1 MGEAEHFEI
10 KVTFEKDAKELSLR
24 YKRLLKG
31 RLFSLLLIT
40 VFTFFMRSF
49 DYEYTGLMIGFCI
62 ILILCAVVTVQIKK
76 KIPTTSVTFILNE
89 KELSAISKWRH
100 RHWDFSE
107 INYIVETE
115 ESIFIYRGYRSFV
128 IHLPKYQLQEN
139 DVETIKQFFRAN
151 LEKKNLRFL
160 S

>member
-1 MGEAEHFEI
+1 MKEAEQFEI
-10 KVTFEKDAKELSLR
+10 KVNYEKDAKELSLR
-24 YKRLLKG
+24 YKRFLKE

-49 DYEYTGLMIGFCI
+49 DYEYVGLMIGFCM
-62 ILILCAVVTVQIKK
+62 ILILCEFVAVQIRK
-76 KIPTTSVTFILNE
+76 KIPADSVTFILNE
-89 KELSAISKWRH
+89 KEVSLISRR
-100 RHWDFSE
+100 RHWHWELYE
-107 INYIVETE
+107 INCIEETKD
-115 ESIFIYRGYRSFV
+115 SIFMYKGYHSCI

-139 DVETIKQFFRAN
+139 DVETIKRFFGEI